1 MVATSTCHSEY
12 IAAYEAALLALP
24 IQDLLQEIVTPL
36 SISLPPPILC
46 VDNTAAIT
54 SANKG
59 VLTRQ
64 NRHFLTKYYWLHE
77 QIDEGNIT
85 VKYVNTKEQL
95 ADILIKPSTGYML
108 TTFLKD
114 IRLRPTAEAEGERV
128 T

>member
-1 MVATSTCHSEY
+1 MVATRTCHSEY
-12 IAAYEAALLALP
+12 IAVYEAALLALP

-36 SISLPPPILC
+36 SISVPTPILC

-77 QIDEGNIT
+77 QIEEGNIT
-85 VKYVNTKEQL
+85 TKYVNTKEQL
-95 ADILIKPSTGYML
+95 ADALTKPVTRPILD
-108 TTFLKD
+108 TFCRD
-114 IRLRPTAEAEGERV
+114 IRLYAKH
-128 T
+128 

>member
-12 IAAYEAALLALP
+12 IAAYEATLQALP
-24 IQDLLQEIVTPL
+24 LQDLLQEIVKPL

-59 VLTRQ
+59 ILTRQ

-77 QIDEGNIT
+77 QIEEGNIT
-85 VKYVNTKEQL
+85 VEYVNTKEQL
-95 ADILIKPSTGYML
+95 ADILTKPGTRHML
-108 TTFLKD
+108 DTFHKE
-114 IRLRPTAEAEGERV
+114 IQLRAIARS
-128 T
+128 